1 MNSGYSPKELK
12 FGEDGRQKLV
22 TGIDQISKAVKST
35 LGPRGNTVLIESQVH
50 THGITVTKDGVT
62 VARAVDLLD
71 PVENLAVRIM
81 KQAAEKTATEAG
93 DGTTTAI
100 VLTEALVKAG
110 DSMIEPMDNR
120 TEILR
125 EVSDLGGK
133 LIDKLKKKALKI
145 TPRRLKD
152 VAVISAN
159 NDKEIGKVI
168 AQTYSDVGED
178 GIVTVEKSDSSE
190 TYSETT
196 YGIKID
202 RGFSSPLFINN
213 QKKDECIFEDV
224 HILVSDAEITNILQ
238 IEAVLKPIIN
248 EHKKFLIIAPAQSN
262 VVNTLAANVMKS
274 GLSLCHITPPNF
286 GFKQHELMQDIAVAV
301 GATYFSEK
309 TGDDLSLITFNDL
322 GHASKVIVGRDS
334 SIVVKDKNEAIN
346 VQDRVNQLWDA
357 HKLAKKK
364 DDKDFILSRI
374 ASLTGGIGVIYV
386 GGRTDLEQKEL
397 YDRVDDA
404 VCAVRSAMQEGILPG
419 SGLTLYQ
426 LSLELQRQMKSIKSP
441 AKKIANAI
449 LGQALLAP
457 IQQIL
462 ENAGKSFE
470 DIYESDEYLLTQL
483 ETPSWGYDV
492 KNEKYGDLLRLGII
506 DPMKVTKNALQNAIS
521 VATTLL
527 STNAIITLARSIDYQ
542 EKSGDPKNWKI
553 KDIK

>member
-374 ASLTGGIGVIYV
+374 ASLTGGRGVIYV

-426 LSLELQRQMKSIKSP
+426 LSLELQRQIKSIKSP

>member
-178 GIVTVEKSDSSE
+178 VIVTVEKSDSSE

>member
-213 QKKDECIFEDV
+213 HKKDECIFEDV

>member
-309 TGDDLSLITFNDL
+309 T
-322 GHASKVIVGRDS
+322 
-334 SIVVKDKNEAIN
+334 
-346 VQDRVNQLWDA
+346 
-357 HKLAKKK
+357 
-364 DDKDFILSRI
+364 
-374 ASLTGGIGVIYV
+374 
-386 GGRTDLEQKEL
+386 
-397 YDRVDDA
+397 
-404 VCAVRSAMQEGILPG
+404 
-419 SGLTLYQ
+419 
-426 LSLELQRQMKSIKSP
+426 
-441 AKKIANAI
+441 
-449 LGQALLAP
+449 
-457 IQQIL
+457 
-462 ENAGKSFE
+462 
-470 DIYESDEYLLTQL
+470 
-483 ETPSWGYDV
+483 
-492 KNEKYGDLLRLGII
+492 
-506 DPMKVTKNALQNAIS
+506 
-521 VATTLL
+521 
-527 STNAIITLARSIDYQ
+527 
-542 EKSGDPKNWKI
+542 
-553 KDIK
+553 

>member
-168 AQTYSDVGED
+168 AATYSDVGED

>member
-22 TGIDQISKAVKST
+22 AGIDQISKAVKST

-62 VARAVDLLD
+62 VARSVDLLD

-125 EVSDLGGK
+125 EVSDLGSK

-168 AQTYSDVGED
+168 AATYSDVGED

-238 IEAVLKPIIN
+238 IETVLKPIIN

-346 VQDRVNQLWDA
+346 VQDRVTQLWDA

-426 LSLELQRQMKSIKSP
+426 LSLELQRQAKSIKSP

-542 EKSGDPKNWKI
+542 EKTSDPKNWKI